1 MSCLAVSRPAARCLA
16 ASCFAGNPQ
25 DVAALFTGRRRVNL
39 AVVRVAYVR
48 RCQRGPPTNGETMSD
63 IEALAGELDARA
75 RRIELIGDQ
84 LVHAAA
90 VALWTS
96 AAADAFRAQVARRR
110 HDIADVA
117 ARLRSAAATAR
128 CFARDVEAEKA
139 RLRKLE
145 EAALHGIAH
154 GAAAAVHGG
163 ERVLSWTGL

>member
-1 MSCLAVSRPAARCLA
+1 
-16 ASCFAGNPQ
+16 
-25 DVAALFTGRRRVNL
+25 
-39 AVVRVAYVR
+39 
-48 RCQRGPPTNGETMSD
+48 MSD

-96 AAADAFRAQVARRR
+96 VAADAFRAQVARRHR
-110 HDIADVA
+110 DIAGVA

-128 CFARDVEAEKA
+128 YFARDVEAEKA

-154 GAAAAVHGG
+154 GAGAAVHGV
-163 ERVLSWTGL
+163 EKVLSWTGL